1 MCIEQTIPSYYFSL
15 ACTCIEM
22 CPELL
27 LNIDYRPIMII
38 WNCEVSL
45 HRWIIMSRLYV
56 IYVGVYPDLQFG
68 VERVS
73 KQLLELGPDVQ
84 QVDLRAT
91 HQYPGQN
98 GLGGSRSLDH
108 TTNIRKTNKQTNKK
122 TRFST
127 GRKTAAKCHLL
138 TPAVSGVAQ
147 QSAHFVKAAVKQRL
161 NIPFHTTAAQCGGV
175 ARLQT

>member
-1 MCIEQTIPSYYFSL
+1 
-15 ACTCIEM
+15 
-22 CPELL
+22 
-27 LNIDYRPIMII
+27 MII
-38 WNCEVSL
+38 WDHEASL

-56 IYVGVYPDLQFG
+56 ICVGVYPDLQFG

-73 KQLLELGPDVQ
+73 KQLLELGSDVQ

-108 TTNIRKTNKQTNKK
+108 ITNIRKTNKQKK

-127 GRKTAAKCHLL
+127 GRETAAKCHLL
-138 TPAVSGVAQ
+138 TPAVSAVAQ
-147 QSAHFVKAAVKQRL
+147 QSAHLVKAAVKRRL
-161 NIPFHTTAAQCGGV
+161 NIPFHTTAAQ
-175 ARLQT
+175 

>member
-1 MCIEQTIPSYYFSL
+1 
-15 ACTCIEM
+15 
-22 CPELL
+22 
-27 LNIDYRPIMII
+27 MII
-38 WNCEVSL
+38 WDHEASP

-108 TTNIRKTNKQTNKK
+108 ITNKHKR

-127 GRKTAAKCHLL
+127 GRETAAECHLL

-147 QSAHFVKAAVKQRL
+147 QLAHLVKAAVKWRL
-161 NIPFHTTAAQCGGV
+161 NIPFHATAAQ
-175 ARLQT
+175 